1 MKKLGLYIHIPFCIQ
16 KCKYCD
22 FLSFEHIKEEDM
34 NRYADAA
41 AAEIENKSAMLK
53 DHIIDTIFLGGG
65 TPSVLNSES
74 LEKIIQAVFK
84 YFKVSDS
91 IEFTIEANPKTFN
104 KEKLSHYLHLG
115 INRLS
120 MGVQSL
126 EDDILKILGRIH
138 SSQDFYRSFY
148 DAREAGFSNVNTD
161 IMFSI
166 PKQSEKDWKNTLHN
180 ILELKPEHISFYS
193 LKIEENTPFHE
204 MQNKGIIEEYDEDT
218 DRKMY
223 WYAVNEIKNKGYI
236 HYEISN
242 AALEGYECRHN
253 LKYWSMEEY
262 LGIGA
267 GAHSFISG
275 IRSSNETD
283 LNKYIHNVNN
293 KIDTTVWSYQNSAKD
308 NISEYIF
315 TGLRKTDGICL
326 SAFEKEFGIEFNAL
340 FEKEMKEMIQN
351 NYLESLNNRIRL
363 TDKGLDV
370 SNNIMAR
377 FLL

>member
-126 EDDILKILGRIH
+126 EDDILKMLGRIH
-138 SSQDFYRSFY
+138 SSQDFFRSY
-148 DAREAGFSNVNTD
+148 YEAREVGFSNVNTD

-166 PKQSEKDWKNTLHN
+166 SKQSEKDWENTLHN
-180 ILELKPEHISFYS
+180 IFELRPEHISFYS
-193 LKIEENTPFHE
+193 LKIEENTPFHD
-204 MQNKGIIEEYDEDT
+204 MLNKGIIEEYDEDA
-218 DRKMY
+218 DRNMF
-223 WYAVNEIKNKGYI
+223 WYAVNEIKNEGYI

-275 IRSSNETD
+275 IRSSNEAD
-283 LNKYIHNVNN
+283 LNKYIKNANN
-293 KIDTTVWSYQNSAKD
+293 KKDTTVWSYQNSSKD

-326 SAFEKEFGIEFNAL
+326 SAFENEFGIEFNAL

-351 NYLESLNNRIRL
+351 NYLELLNNRIRL